1 LGFEFSAPSPHDA
14 FGSDGARTPLRGSLS
29 TRRFVMTKIVAHCLC
44 RSFEVLIVIGVLH
57 LALSIEAWAL
67 V

>member
-1 LGFEFSAPSPHDA
+1 M
-14 FGSDGARTPLRGSLS
+14 T
-29 TRRFVMTKIVAHCLC
+29 TRRFVMTKIAAHCLC

>member
-1 LGFEFSAPSPHDA
+1 
-14 FGSDGARTPLRGSLS
+14 
-29 TRRFVMTKIVAHCLC
+29 MTKIVAHCLC